1 MRGRFCLA
9 ALLTAVLIPTAL
21 TAQDNAQDSAQTPRF
36 FVMHQEMAKPSMLR
50 QYEEVNKEF
59 IATVQ
64 KHHAH
69 SPAFSFTT
77 VAGDDHVYT
86 YITPVRGFTDIES
99 IYNGFAALAKAEGE
113 ARWGDLMRRG
123 GDAMEYVRESILME
137 DPSLSYTP
145 EKQRLKSEEEAYLHV
160 KLFYLKPG
168 YETEADDVARQIAS
182 LFRQKKV
189 ELGYRLFKVV
199 LGPEMP
205 LLIVVIGAKDPADYA
220 MADKAHL
227 EVLGAEGQAL
237 FQRVFAITRRVEQ
250 HGGWVRPDLSLAP
263 VAANAKK

>member
-1 MRGRFCLA
+1 
-9 ALLTAVLIPTAL
+9 
-21 TAQDNAQDSAQTPRF
+21 
-36 FVMHQEMAKPSMLR
+36 
-50 QYEEVNKEF
+50 
-59 IATVQ
+59 
-64 KHHAH
+64 
-69 SPAFSFTT
+69 
-77 VAGDDHVYT
+77 VYT
-86 YITPVRGFTDIES
+86 YITPIRSFTDIES
-99 IYNGFAALAKAEGE
+99 IYNGFPALAKAEGE
-113 ARWGDLMRRG
+113 AKWGDLMRRG
-123 GDAMEYVRESILME
+123 GDAMEYVRESILLE
-137 DPSLSYTP
+137 DPGLSYTP
-145 EKQRLKSEEEAYLHV
+145 EKPRLKPEEQAYLHV

-168 YETEADDVARQIAS
+168 YETEGDDLARQIAD

-220 MADKAHL
+220 TADKAHL

-237 FQRVFAITRRVEQ
+237 FQRVFAITRRFEQ

>member
-9 ALLTAVLIPTAL
+9 ALLIAVLIPTAL
-21 TAQDNAQDSAQTPRF
+21 TAQDTAQAPSF
-36 FVMHQEMAKPSMLR
+36 FVMHQEMAKPSMLK

-86 YITPVRGFTDIES
+86 YITPIRGFTDIES

-145 EKQRLKSEEEAYLHV
+145 EKPRFKPEEQAYLHV

-168 YETEADDVARQIAS
+168 YETEADDAARQIAN

-205 LLIVVIGAKDPADYA
+205 LLIVVIGAKDPVDYA
-220 MADKAHL
+220 TTDKAHL

-237 FQRVFAITRRVEQ
+237 FQRVFAITRRFEQ

-263 VAANAKK
+263 VAANVKK